1 MENIQSGKEMIM
13 NTHNHKKDTSPDRN
27 HLKKENNTM
36 NKSGKAGNRKARYA
50 FITALAAVFLIAVSG
65 LIVQPMLAEAKGR
78 FRQPQSADEIMKTL
92 TERLDLTPEQV
103 KAVRPVVEENVMK
116 RNEIRG
122 KSDMERKT
130 RRTEMRKLR
139 WNTETRLGEILTDEQ
154 VDRYLE
160 LKQEQRKGFK
170 RGRHRGG
177 WMKKGM
183 YKTPEQ
189 FIERL
194 SARLDLTE
202 EQRAEAE
209 PIIKES
215 IEKRR
220 LVFEKYREQGL
231 NIRQAMRGEM
241 KEISD
246 ATHAELS
253 TILSDE
259 QREKLNTIQEEKR
272 ARSGKWMHR
281 HGAKMF

>member
-1 MENIQSGKEMIM
+1 MENIQSGKEMVM
-13 NTHNHKKDTSPDRN
+13 NTNNHKKDTSPDRN
-27 HLKKENNTM
+27 HLKKEYNTM
-36 NKSGKAGNRKARYA
+36 NKSGKTGNRKARYA
-50 FITALAAVFLIAVSG
+50 FITALAAVFLIAASG
-65 LIVQPMLAEAKGR
+65 LIVRPMLAEAKGR
-78 FRQPQSADEIMKTL
+78 FSQPQSADEIMKTL

-103 KAVRPVVEENVMK
+103 EAVRPVIEENVMK

-139 WNTETRLGEILTDEQ
+139 WNTETRLGKILTDEQ

-177 WMKKGM
+177 WIKKGM
-183 YKTPEQ
+183 YKTPER

-202 EQRAEAE
+202 EQKAQAE

-220 LVFEKYREQGL
+220 AVFEKYREQGL

-272 ARSGKWMHR
+272 AHADKWMHR
-281 HGAKMF
+281 HGEKMF